1 MQLDAKGATHIGG
14 EHAHIGLAQA
24 KQLRQQ
30 GAHLLRHLGR
40 LVHREVSAG
49 RVKLGDDGAP
59 LQRHTGVP
67 RVNQLALHHAMG
79 KRCHRGK
86 TVATDAVCHRQVAA
100 QAGVYHRAV
109 GLQGGGRID
118 HRRTFFPSDVDQCQ
132 GVFGHG
138 AAGGHH
144 QHHRLALPMALA
156 IGQRTLGRAAV
167 LGQGGQGGGPGL
179 ANARQIAG
187 LPHAAHTGECPG
199 GAQVGRRPTGMGPGA
214 AQKSRVQHTGHA
226 QIVGVAATPGHI
238 AARALARQALANPI
252 VGLGRCIHAG
262 LAVHAVVV
270 GRGVHGAGLTRGRAG
285 RGARHR
291 RRSGQRV

>member
-1 MQLDAKGATHIGG
+1 MRICGH
-14 EHAHIGLAQA
+14 
-24 KQLRQQ
+24 
-30 GAHLLRHLGR
+30 
-40 LVHREVSAG
+40 
-49 RVKLGDDGAP
+49 
-59 LQRHTGVP
+59 
-67 RVNQLALHHAMG
+67 
-79 KRCHRGK
+79 CGK
-86 TVATDAVCHRQVAA
+86 TVAADAMRHRQVAA
-100 QAGVYHRAV
+100 QAGVDQRAV

-118 HRRTFFPSDVDQCQ
+118 HRRAFFPSDVDQCHS
-132 GVFGHG
+132 VFGHG

-156 IGQRTLGRAAV
+156 IGQRALGRAAV

-199 GAQVGRRPTGMGPGA
+199 RAQVGRRPTGMGPRA
-214 AQKSRVQHTGHA
+214 AQKSRVQHTGRA

-238 AARALARQALANPI
+238 AARALARQALADPI

-270 GRGVHGAGLTRGRAG
+270 GRGVHGAGLTRERAG